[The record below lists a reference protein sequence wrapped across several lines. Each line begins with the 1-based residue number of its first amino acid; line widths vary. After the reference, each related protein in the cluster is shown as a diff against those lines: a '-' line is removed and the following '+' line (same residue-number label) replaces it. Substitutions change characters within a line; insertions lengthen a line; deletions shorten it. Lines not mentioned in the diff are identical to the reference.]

1 MVVTRVRE
9 SGTLYSPSN
18 YRCLFGHSW
27 KNMFYFGV
35 KCMGKTFSQL
45 ISLVKAKPVVH
56 AKRGVRN
63 ELASCYLEFAQKYLK
78 DQMVVVVSGIFP
90 SVPT

>member
-1 MVVTRVRE
+1 
-9 SGTLYSPSN
+9 
-18 YRCLFGHSW
+18 
-27 KNMFYFGV
+27 
-35 KCMGKTFSQL
+35 MGKTFSQL

-90 SVPT
+90 SVPTANIMVWLFENQMCCGSE